1 MAAGGICSIPG
12 HWCWAAVAARA
23 RPRPASNQIG
33 KCKYFQFV
41 TNSWIIE
48 TGRRNDHCRW
58 CLECLWLV
66 NAAKYLPSSTP
77 APAAVVA
84 LPRMDSVWTKYF
96 YSTLYQLRIFTRP
109 LRTWAIEIS
118 LKSYFFILFGNSFN
132 MLKVMCLFIDYIS
145 SIYDSLNWNMN
156 TGLYLLYRS
165 IACLV
170 FIPNMGL

>member
-1 MAAGGICSIPG
+1 MRIAGGSWWNLQ
-12 HWCWAAVAARA
+12 HSWTLVLVAARA
-23 RPRPASNQIG
+23 QPRPASNQIG

-84 LPRMDSVWTKYF
+84 LPRMDSVWTKYY
-96 YSTLYQLRIFTRP
+96 YSTLLFRI
-109 LRTWAIEIS
+109 LE
-118 LKSYFFILFGNSFN
+118 
-132 MLKVMCLFIDYIS
+132 
-145 SIYDSLNWNMN
+145 
-156 TGLYLLYRS
+156 
-165 IACLV
+165 
-170 FIPNMGL
+170 